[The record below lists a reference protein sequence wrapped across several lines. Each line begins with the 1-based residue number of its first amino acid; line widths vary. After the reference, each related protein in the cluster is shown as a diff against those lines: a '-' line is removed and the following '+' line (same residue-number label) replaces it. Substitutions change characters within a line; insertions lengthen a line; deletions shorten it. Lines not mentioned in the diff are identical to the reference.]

1 MAELRSD
8 VLVRMP
14 PDLKR
19 RLAAEV
25 ERRRASLNDVAVA
38 ILASRFGVPFEPSG
52 RRGSPPRPAGDVLLR
67 MPRDLKDR
75 LARRAGERKKSTHDL
90 IVETLS
96 EGLGRRKESMSENG
110 KHAANGKGREGK
122 VRVAII
128 GVGNCANSLLQGVAV
143 LQGRRPTT
151 SSSRG

>member
-25 ERRRASLNDVAVA
+25 ERRKTSLNDIAVA

-52 RRGSPPRPAGDVLLR
+52 RRGSPRVPRATSCSGC
-67 MPRDLKDR
+67 
-75 LARRAGERKKSTHDL
+75 RAT
-90 IVETLS
+90 
-96 EGLGRRKESMSENG
+96 
-110 KHAANGKGREGK
+110 
-122 VRVAII
+122 
-128 GVGNCANSLLQGVAV
+128 
-143 LQGRRPTT
+143 
-151 SSSRG
+151 